1 MQLDDISSFCK
12 EVPPGLLAFAP
23 VLWFAARRVAVMQL
37 AVGLHFKKE
46 NNTKV
51 CVFVFF
57 FSFVCWP
64 ASGFS
69 TFLLSRGLRMV
80 SPLKL
85 FESHLYN
92 KLVPWAA
99 LSMMTISS
107 SIMTIPWTSSTHPV
121 TSRAQ
126 TPPSIPPRCPTYPAS
141 LTTPLVQMPHLPILT
156 LQPNLPIPFPTKD
169 FLAQPPS
176 HCTEGPLSCQAS
188 TPFPPRALRL
198 SCEHHQFPGGKAMS
212 PGSAAAGLQ
221 HHQLSLEETGDF
233 TVCRGQALT
242 LSTARFFLCPFK
254 LRVLRWSCGAGP
266 SSALWAG
273 GKTSSLGTNKVKDLC
288 EHWGLLP

>member
-1 MQLDDISSFCK
+1 MVLCFLGMQLGDSSSFCK

-23 VLWFAARRVAVMQL
+23 VLWFAAQRVAVMRL

-51 CVFVFF
+51 CVLFCFF

-69 TFLLSRGLRMV
+69 TFLLSRGLQMV

-99 LSMMTISS
+99 LSMMTI
-107 SIMTIPWTSSTHPV
+107 IINIITIPPEL
-121 TSRAQ
+121 
-126 TPPSIPPRCPTYPAS
+126 PPRTLSPAVPKILPAS

-176 HCTEGPLSCQAS
+176 HCREGPLSCQAS
-188 TPFPPRALRL
+188 TPLPRRALRL
-198 SCEHHQFPGGKAMS
+198 SSEHHQFPGGKATS

-233 TVCRGQALT
+233 TVCKGQALT

-288 EHWGLLP
+288 EHWGLLS